1 MMQGVIDE
9 AREVLRE
16 MPFFAAAVMVMVALG
31 AGVRAAVF
39 YEADGEDLRL
49 IADRSE
55 PSDAEE
61 VSEARD
67 PMMRMGARLE
77 CAEKIP
83 GFTVIVGLSHYN
95 VELSVPV
102 RGMQQMFEEVR
113 PDVARA
119 MEMRELRRAA

>member
-1 MMQGVIDE
+1 MQGVIE
-9 AREVLRE
+9 EGRQVLRE
-16 MPFFAAAVMVMVALG
+16 MPIFAAAVMTMVALG
-31 AGVRAAVF
+31 LGVHAAVF

-55 PSDAEE
+55 PNDAGE
-61 VSEARD
+61 VTEASD
-67 PMMRMGARLE
+67 PMTRMRARLE

-95 VELSVPV
+95 VELSVSVPGV
-102 RGMQQMFEEVR
+102 QRIFEQAP

-119 MEMRELRRAA
+119 MGTLDLQRAA

>member
-1 MMQGVIDE
+1 MQGVIE
-9 AREVLRE
+9 ETRQVLRE
-16 MPFFAAAVMVMVALG
+16 MPLFAAAVMVMVALG
-31 AGVRAAVF
+31 LGVHAAIF

-55 PSDAEE
+55 PSDAGE
-61 VSEARD
+61 VSEASD
-67 PMMRMGARLE
+67 PMTRMRARLE

-83 GFTVIVGLSHYN
+83 GFTVIVGLRHYN

-102 RGMQQMFEEVR
+102 RGMQRIFEQAR

-119 MEMRELRRAA
+119 METPELQQAA